1 MSDRE
6 RLNELE
12 SIKSGEGDIN
22 SSNNQRQMNARERIA
37 RQAEF
42 LAQKEAAD
50 QGLEY
55 NIDDGPAD
63 DDLDGGVSE
72 AFAVTDDTLKTTLAQ
87 QPKQHAEPEK
97 PRTYKL
103 KINGQETELTEQEL
117 IERAQKVEA
126 ADRYLAEKKRE
137 ADLLLAETKLR
148 LEQPSAP
155 ADTAPE
161 VSDEDLE
168 LVRAL
173 QVGDEYTAA
182 KALKARLA
190 RSTSQ
195 PSIQLDDVAAKVK
208 DDLEFSNAQKWFA
221 QEYKDVV
228 SDPKLM
234 MIATQLDADFRKMDL
249 AEKKV
254 TPYMD
259 RYRAIGEEVRKW
271 KGTNPEATEKVQ
283 RKKETLKTIP
293 QASMKSGSVVG
304 EDDDNLSEEEYHQK
318 AIQETARRRYQTHL
332 GG

>member
-1 MSDRE
+1 MSDQRE
-6 RLNELE
+6 RLDDLE
-12 SIKSGEGDIN
+12 SVKGDIN
-22 SSNNQRQMNARERIA
+22 STNNQRQMNARERIA
-37 RQAEF
+37 RNAEF
-42 LAQKEAAD
+42 MQAKEHAD
-50 QGLEY
+50 QGLEFKV
-55 NIDDGPAD
+55 DDGPAD
-63 DDLDGGVSE
+63 DDLDGGVSDSY
-72 AFAVTDDTLKTTLAQ
+72 AVTDDTLRVTLEQ
-87 QPKQHAEPEK
+87 QPRQHAEPEK

-103 KINGQETELTEQEL
+103 KVNGQEMDVTEEEL

-137 ADLLLAETKLR
+137 ADLLLAETKLK
-148 LEQPSAP
+148 LEQPSAK

-182 KALKARLA
+182 KALKARIG
-190 RSTSQ
+190 RITSQ
-195 PSIQLDDVAAKVK
+195 PAIQLDAVAAKVR
-208 DDLEFSNAQKWFA
+208 DDLDHTNAVKWFS
-221 QEYKDVV
+221 QEYKDIV
-228 SDPKLM
+228 SDEKLM
-234 MIATQLDADFRKMDL
+234 MIANQLDADFRKMDL
-249 AEKKV
+249 AEKRQ

-271 KGTNPEATEKVQ
+271 KGASPEFTEKEK

-293 QASMKSGSVVG
+293 QASMKSGSVV
-304 EDDDNLSEEEYHQK
+304 EDDDNMSEEEYHQK